1 MVVCVKMMS
10 KGSKE
15 ALTVLIVTHVIVHV
29 ERVESG
35 VCGLCTQYRYIQ
47 CYYDNPVP
55 EINKQLI
62 FAKCC
67 ILLHTLSRNR
77 LIKVC
82 SFHVKCVKLNC
93 NLILIIE
100 DFVKLVTN

>member
-1 MVVCVKMMS
+1 MESYPGRSDVSLTPMAKYIHNTFTVTDVNLVSVVS
-10 KGSKE
+10 
-15 ALTVLIVTHVIVHV
+15 
-29 ERVESG
+29 
-35 VCGLCTQYRYIQ
+35 
-47 CYYDNPVP
+47 YDNPVP

-67 ILLHTLSRNR
+67 ILLHTLFRNR

>member
-1 MVVCVKMMS
+1 MGEVILH
-10 KGSKE
+10 
-15 ALTVLIVTHVIVHV
+15 LTPL
-29 ERVESG
+29 
-35 VCGLCTQYRYIQ
+35 TQYIHNTFT
-47 CYYDNPVP
+47 DNPVP

-67 ILLHTLSRNR
+67 ILLHTLFRKR